1 MNTKTPTR
9 DDVIHLLGDINDHK
23 VVEILETGASLEE
36 LEEAAA
42 WLAGE
47 SDVMGEERLP
57 LTGAAGIVYEIIA
70 RDELPERE
78 REVPPG

>member
-1 MNTKTPTR
+1 MKMPTR
-9 DDVIHLLGDINDHK
+9 DDVIRLLGDVSDHK
-23 VVEILETGASLEE
+23 VVEILETGATLEQ

-57 LTGAAGIVYEIIA
+57 LTGAAAKVYEIIA
-70 RDELPERE
+70 RDELPERQ
-78 REVPPG
+78 RDVPR

>member
-1 MNTKTPTR
+1 MNTKMPTR
-9 DDVIHLLGDINDHK
+9 DDVIHLLGDVSDHK
-23 VVEILETGASLEE
+23 VVEILETGATLEQM
-36 LEEAAA
+36 EEAAA

-57 LTGAAGIVYEIIA
+57 LTGAAAKVYDIIA

-78 REVPPG
+78 RDVPR

>member
-1 MNTKTPTR
+1 MPTR
-9 DDVIHLLGDINDHK
+9 DDVIHLLGDISDHK
-23 VVEILETGASLEE
+23 VVEILETGATLEQ

-57 LTGAAGIVYEIIA
+57 LTGAAAKVYDIIA
-70 RDELPERE
+70 RDELPVRE
-78 REVPPG
+78 RDVPR

>member
-1 MNTKTPTR
+1 MNTKMPTR
-9 DDVIHLLGDINDHK
+9 DDVIHLLGDVSDHK
-23 VVEILETGASLEE
+23 VVEILETGATLEQ

-57 LTGAAGIVYEIIA
+57 LAGAAAKVYDIIA
-70 RDELPERE
+70 RDELPERQ
-78 REVPPG
+78 RDVPR

>member
-1 MNTKTPTR
+1 MDTNMPTR
-9 DDVIHLLGDINDHK
+9 DDVIHLLGDVSDHK
-23 VVEILETGASLEE
+23 VVEILETGATLEQM
-36 LEEAAA
+36 EEAAA

-57 LTGAAGIVYEIIA
+57 LTGAAAKVYDIIA

-78 REVPPG
+78 RDVPR

>member
-9 DDVIHLLGDINDHK
+9 ENVVHLLGDVSDHK
-23 VVEILETGASLEE
+23 VVEILKTGATLED

-57 LTGAAGIVYEIIA
+57 LTGAAAKVYEIIA

-78 REVPPG
+78 RDVPR

>member
-1 MNTKTPTR
+1 MNTKMPTR
-9 DDVIHLLGDINDHK
+9 DDVIHLLGDVTDHK
-23 VVEILETGASLEE
+23 VVAILATGASLEQ

-57 LTGAAGIVYEIIA
+57 LAGAAAKVYDIIA
-70 RDELPERE
+70 RDELPERQ
-78 REVPPG
+78 RDVPR

>member
-1 MNTKTPTR
+1 MSMKTPTR
-9 DDVIHLLGDINDHK
+9 DDVIHLLGDISDHK
-23 VVEILETGASLEE
+23 VVEILETRATLEQ

-57 LTGAAGIVYEIIA
+57 LTGAAAKVYDIIA
-70 RDELPERE
+70 RDELPERQ
-78 REVPPG
+78 RDVPR

>member
-1 MNTKTPTR
+1 MNTKMPTR
-9 DDVIHLLGDINDHK
+9 DDVIHLLGDISDDK
-23 VVEILETGASLEE
+23 VVEILETGASLEQ

-57 LTGAAGIVYEIIA
+57 LTGAAAKVYDIIA

-78 REVPPG
+78 RDVPR

>member
-1 MNTKTPTR
+1 MKMPTR
-9 DDVIHLLGDINDHK
+9 DDIIHLLGDVSDHK
-23 VVEILETGASLEE
+23 VVEVLETGATLEQ

-47 SDVMGEERLP
+47 SDIMGEERLP
-57 LTGAAGIVYEIIA
+57 LSGAAAKVYDIIA

-78 REVPPG
+78 REVPS

>member
-1 MNTKTPTR
+1 MNTKIPTR
-9 DDVIHLLGDINDHK
+9 DDVIHLLGDVSDHK
-23 VVEILETGASLEE
+23 VVEILETGATLEQ

-57 LTGAAGIVYEIIA
+57 LTGAAAKVYEIIA
-70 RDELPERE
+70 RDELPERQ
-78 REVPPG
+78 RDVPH

>member
-1 MNTKTPTR
+1 MNTKMPTR
-9 DDVIHLLGDINDHK
+9 DDVIHLLGDISDHK
-23 VVEILETGASLEE
+23 VVEILETGATLEQ

-57 LTGAAGIVYEIIA
+57 LTGAAAKAYEIIA

-78 REVPPG
+78 RDVPG

>member
-1 MNTKTPTR
+1 MDTNMPTR
-9 DDVIHLLGDINDHK
+9 DDVIHLLGDVSDHK
-23 VVEILETGASLEE
+23 VVEILETGATLEQM
-36 LEEAAA
+36 EEAAA

-57 LTGAAGIVYEIIA
+57 LTGAAAKVYDIIV

-78 REVPPG
+78 RDVPR

>member
-1 MNTKTPTR
+1 MNTKMPTR
-9 DDVIHLLGDINDHK
+9 DDVIHLLGDVSDHK
-23 VVEILETGASLEE
+23 VVEILETGASLEQ

-57 LTGAAGIVYEIIA
+57 LTGAAAKVYDIIA
-70 RDELPERE
+70 RDELPERQ
-78 REVPPG
+78 RDVPR

>member
-1 MNTKTPTR
+1 MSIKTPTR
-9 DDVIHLLGDINDHK
+9 DDVVHLLGDISDHK
-23 VVEILETGASLEE
+23 VVEILETGATLEQ

-57 LTGAAGIVYEIIA
+57 LTGAAAKVYDIIA
-70 RDELPERE
+70 RDELPERD
-78 REVPPG
+78 RNMRR

>member
-1 MNTKTPTR
+1 MNTKMPTR
-9 DDVIHLLGDINDHK
+9 DDVIHLLGDVSDHK
-23 VVEILETGASLEE
+23 VVEILETGTTLEQ

-57 LTGAAGIVYEIIA
+57 LTGAAAKVYEIIA

-78 REVPPG
+78 RDMPR

>member
-1 MNTKTPTR
+1 MNTKMPTR
-9 DDVIHLLGDINDHK
+9 DDVIHLLGDVTDHK
-23 VVEILETGASLEE
+23 VVEILATGASLEQ

-57 LTGAAGIVYEIIA
+57 LTGAAAKVFEIIA
-70 RDELPERE
+70 RDELPERQ
-78 REVPPG
+78 RDVSR

>member
-1 MNTKTPTR
+1 MNMKTPTR
-9 DDVIHLLGDINDHK
+9 DDVIHLLGDVSDHK
-23 VVEILETGASLEE
+23 VVEILETGATLEQ

-57 LTGAAGIVYEIIA
+57 LTGAAGKVYEIIA
-70 RDELPERE
+70 RNELPERQ
-78 REVPPG
+78 RDVPR

>member
-1 MNTKTPTR
+1 MADSHSMISLPSP
-9 DDVIHLLGDINDHK
+9 
-23 VVEILETGASLEE
+23 ETGATLEE

-57 LTGAAGIVYEIIA
+57 LTGAAAKVYEIIA
-70 RDELPERE
+70 RDELSERE
-78 REVPPG
+78 RDEPR

>member
-1 MNTKTPTR
+1 MNTKMPTR
-9 DDVIHLLGDINDHK
+9 DDVIHLLGDISDHK
-23 VVEILETGASLEE
+23 VVEILETGATLEQ

-57 LTGAAGIVYEIIA
+57 LTGASAKVYDIIA
-70 RDELPERE
+70 RDELPVRE
-78 REVPPG
+78 RDVPG